1 MKNRKLMEWEAHD
14 ERGAH
19 VGKAG
24 LSSVTL
30 FKRSEELG
38 PDINSPEMKDVDV
51 ETIMGRV
58 RRRVHGPPDAR
69 YIMAEIERATL
80 KSDSIVT
87 GRISDAREKA
97 DGDVHSRPAVRGWK
111 NRMKGGVALLV
122 MRVVRMNFRYQQG
135 FNNMIVG
142 VLKLIAE
149 DLYTYERS
157 LKVAGQLGG
166 DERSFAGAFDYAAYE
181 AGHLDRKPF
190 CLRSLSLFRE
200 LLREGDVALDL
211 FCGSGELLRTFA
223 ADGIEAVGVDP
234 DASMVSL
241 CHGGKLRALQAD
253 IFEHLRDSPDA
264 SYGGIFARG
273 VVERLTNDQT
283 AELLELA
290 RRKLRRAGIFVAS
303 ATNIDHLPALRKFYM
318 DPNLVH
324 PVPARLL
331 RFMLERSGLRIERF
345 SFSGAEHGDEELSEA
360 TLSREVYPYDE
371 YTIVAVND

>member
-1 MKNRKLMEWEAHD
+1 MKDRKL
-14 ERGAH
+14 ERGAD
-19 VGKAG
+19 VGEAG

-30 FKRSEELG
+30 FKRDEELG
-38 PDINSPEMKDVDV
+38 ADINSPEIKDVDV
-51 ETIMGRV
+51 ETLMGRV
-58 RRRVHGPPDAR
+58 RRQVHGPPDAR
-69 YIMAEIERATL
+69 YIIAEIERATL

-87 GRISDAREKA
+87 GRISDARQKA
-97 DGDVHSRPAVRGWK
+97 DGDVRSRPAGMGWK
-111 NRMKGGVALLV
+111 NRMKGRVALLII
-122 MRVVRMNFRYQQG
+122 RAVRMNFRYQQG
-135 FNNMIVG
+135 FNNSVVG

-149 DLYTYERS
+149 DLYAHERS

-166 DERSFAGAFDYAAYE
+166 DERSFERAFDYSAYE
-181 AGHLDRKPF
+181 EGHLDRKPF

-211 FCGSGELLRTFA
+211 FCGRGELLRTFA

-241 CHGGKLRALQAD
+241 CQRGELRALQAN

-264 SYGGIFARG
+264 SYGGIFAG
-273 VVERLTNDQT
+273 AVVERLTNDQT

-290 RRKLRRAGIFVAS
+290 RRKLRRGGIFVAS

-318 DPNLVH
+318 DPILVR

-331 RFMLERSGLRIERF
+331 RFMLERDRSQNRAFQFLRHGGRRR
-345 SFSGAEHGDEELSEA
+345 GAVAGHPLARRS
-360 TLSREVYPYDE
+360 TLTTNTRS
-371 YTIVAVND
+371 